1 MVQITK
7 GGRANRAGRSV
18 RKTSASVRNRKTRPG
33 RPRRPLEV
41 LSCWPGRLDGDPI
54 LSVIRSL
61 RQRRPFYGTYEL
73 MPEANSTDSHWRYD
87 QCSSIRT
94 EGVGAGGKIG

>member
-18 RKTSASVRNRKTRPG
+18 RKTSASVRNRKTRRG
-33 RPRRPLEV
+33 RACRSLEV
-41 LSCWPGRLDGDPI
+41 LSCWPGCLDGDPI

-61 RQRRPFYGTYEL
+61 RQRRPFYGTYEV
-73 MPEANSTDSHWRYD
+73 MPEANSRSEEHTSELQSQSNLVCRLLL
-87 QCSSIRT
+87 
-94 EGVGAGGKIG
+94 E